1 MSFGLSEL
9 NVEYRKVGKEFPFLR
24 TFDVEAPAGQS
35 PIQIGTLSPV
45 TSHELFASAISIE
58 GCSKD

>member
-1 MSFGLSEL
+1 MIYG
-9 NVEYRKVGKEFPFLR
+9 VVGS

-35 PIQIGTLSPV
+35 PIQIGTLLPV
-45 TSHELFASAISIE
+45 ASHDLFAPAIFIE